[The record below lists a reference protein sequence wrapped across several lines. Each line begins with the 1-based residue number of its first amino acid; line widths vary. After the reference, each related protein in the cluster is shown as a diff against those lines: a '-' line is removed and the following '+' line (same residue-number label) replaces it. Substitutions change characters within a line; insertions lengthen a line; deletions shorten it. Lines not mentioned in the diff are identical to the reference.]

1 MIERTRLI
9 SYLTLLLAVILP
21 SLALFLLEN
30 KNLARILFVVVLV
43 VGYGTVFAIWYQG
56 RGKPR

>member
-9 SYLTLLLAVILP
+9 SYLTLLLAVVLP

-43 VGYGTVFAIWYQG
+43 VGYGAVFVIWRQG
-56 RGKPR
+56 RGKLR

>member
-1 MIERTRLI
+1 MIGPMRLI
-9 SYLTLLLAVILP
+9 SYLTLLLAVVLP
-21 SLALFLLEN
+21 SLALFVLEN

-43 VGYGTVFAIWYQG
+43 VGYGVIFAIWYQG